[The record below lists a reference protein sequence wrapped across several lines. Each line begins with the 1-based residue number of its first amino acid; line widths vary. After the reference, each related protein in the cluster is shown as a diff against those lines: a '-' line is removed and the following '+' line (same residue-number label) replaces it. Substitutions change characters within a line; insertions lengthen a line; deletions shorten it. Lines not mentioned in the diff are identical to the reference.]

1 MFHVVQSKKVYE
13 SNWITLYEELINV
26 DDSHDINPI
35 LYNKIETFNTAHV
48 VPILEDG
55 RVLMVENYR
64 HGVGEILLEL
74 PGGFIEPG
82 EIPSEAAKRE
92 LLEETGYISNKI
104 EMISTFYTW
113 PGRCT
118 QKNHIFRAT
127 DLENG
132 QAHKVDQAETIK
144 VLSLSKSEVLNEMHG
159 GRIKSAST
167 ISAIFR
173 CYLYFSNK

>member
-13 SNWITLYEELINV
+13 SNWTTLYEELI
-26 DDSHDINPI
+26 DDSHNRNPI
-35 LYNKIETFNTAHV
+35 LYNKIETFNTVHV
-48 VPILEDG
+48 VPILEYG

-74 PGGFIEPG
+74 PWGFIEPG
-82 EIPSEAAKRE
+82 ETPPDAARRE
-92 LLEETGYISNKI
+92 LLEETGYNSNKI
-104 EMISTFYTW
+104 EIMLSFYTW

-118 QKNHIFRAT
+118 QKNHIYLAT
-127 DLENG
+127 DLEKVET
-132 QAHKVDQAETIK
+132 QKVDVSETIK
-144 VLSLSKSEVLNEMHG
+144 LLSLSKSEVLNEIHG

-173 CYLYFSNK
+173 CYLWDNR